1 MNDYGGGTVLA
12 PKILKRLDLMTYC
25 GLGHKSSSAAR
36 VKLKWRAAASKTRK
50 AFSGG
55 NRLDMAIKL

>member
-1 MNDYGGGTVLA
+1 MNL
-12 PKILKRLDLMTYC
+12 LRLGSQKAL
-25 GLGHKSSSAAR
+25 LLR
-36 VKLKWRAAASKTRK
+36 EVKLKWRAAASKTRK

>member
-1 MNDYGGGTVLA
+1 
-12 PKILKRLDLMTYC
+12 MTYC

-55 NRLDMAIKL
+55 NRLDMAFKL